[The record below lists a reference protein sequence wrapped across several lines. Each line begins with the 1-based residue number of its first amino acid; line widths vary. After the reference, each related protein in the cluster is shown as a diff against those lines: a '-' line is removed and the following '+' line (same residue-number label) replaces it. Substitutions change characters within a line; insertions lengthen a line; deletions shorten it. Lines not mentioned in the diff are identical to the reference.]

1 MYQTYDIVHHGSE
14 NVISSLSIRRD
25 TNEHAASDIIEHLEA
40 HVMTDAEQVATI
52 SYRAVPITA
61 ADAPGWAL
69 FLIECIGVD
78 REVRHTYGAKPR
90 EGLH

>member
-25 TNEHAASDIIEHLEA
+25 KHTHAVEDIIEHLEA
-40 HVMTDAEQVATI
+40 HVMCEADQQATTR
-52 SYRAVPITA
+52 YRAEPCTA
-61 ADAPGWAL
+61 EDSPGWAL
-69 FLIECIGVD
+69 FLIYCIDADGHVL
-78 REVRHTYGAKPR
+78 RTYGAKPR